1 LFKRAAAALPARLN
15 NSSARALMQKK
26 LAVARTAE
34 VLATTRAM
42 RFGIKL

>member
-26 LAVARTAE
+26 TGRGANCRGAGNHTRDAVWH
-34 VLATTRAM
+34 
-42 RFGIKL
+42 